1 VVSSPD
7 DEPRDMSATSR
18 EFFTVDLRGLRA
30 ALSRRAT
37 ETGLTESDVLRSA
50 LAVALNDDGSH
61 RQYTPAISDASEPEP
76 QIKLS
81 VRILRPVAERLDRKA
96 RAAGLSRGAYLTGL
110 INGAPAVV
118 AATDRRAG
126 FAALSASA
134 AELALLSRDINHL
147 THLLRRGEVRAAQEY
162 QARLDSLDADVRQHL
177 DRSAAALAELA
188 PPQAHARRI
197 LLGPPPTSGRRP

>member
-1 VVSSPD
+1 V
-7 DEPRDMSATSR
+7 
-18 EFFTVDLRGLRA
+18 TVDLRGLRA

-37 ETGLTESDVLRSA
+37 EAGITESDVLRSA
-50 LAVALNDDGSH
+50 LAVALGDDRGDLLN
-61 RQYTPAISDASEPEP
+61 PATTGDASTSQP
-76 QIKLS
+76 QVKLS
-81 VRILRPVAERLDRKA
+81 VRITRPAAEHLDRKA

-147 THLLRRGEVRAAQEY
+147 THLLSRGEVRAAQEY
-162 QARLDSLDADVRQHL
+162 RARLDSLDADVRQHL
-177 DRSAAALAELA
+177 DRSAAVLAELA

>member
-1 VVSSPD
+1 
-7 DEPRDMSATSR
+7 MSASPR

-30 ALSRRAT
+30 ELRRRAS
-37 ETGLTESDVLRSA
+37 ETGLTESDVLRNA
-50 LAVALNDDGSH
+50 LAVVLNDDQNQSATLNSSEAGD
-61 RQYTPAISDASEPEP
+61 ICASQP
-76 QIKLS
+76 QVKLS
-81 VRILRPVAERLDRKA
+81 VRITCPAAEHLDRKA

-110 INGAPAVV
+110 INGAPAVI

-162 QARLDSLDADVRQHL
+162 RARLDSLDDDVRQHL
-177 DRSAAALAELA
+177 DRSAAVLAELA

>member
-1 VVSSPD
+1 MAAAP
-7 DEPRDMSATSR
+7 R

-30 ALSRRAT
+30 ALSRRSVQACI
-37 ETGLTESDVLRSA
+37 TESDVLRSA
-50 LAVALNDDGSH
+50 LAVALNDG
-61 RQYTPAISDASEPEP
+61 RSDKLNLPGDARAP
-76 QIKLS
+76 QLQVKLS
-81 VRILRPVAERLDRKA
+81 VRIARPVAERLDRKA

-110 INGAPAVV
+110 IDGAPDVV

-147 THLLRRGEVRAAQEY
+147 THLLRIGESRAAQAYRE
-162 QARLDSLDADVRQHL
+162 RLETLDVDVRQHP

-188 PPQAHARRI
+188 PPRARARRVH
-197 LLGPPPTSGRRP
+197 LGPHRPSRRRP

>member
-1 VVSSPD
+1 
-7 DEPRDMSATSR
+7 MSATPR

-50 LAVALNDDGSH
+50 LAVALNDDQNQSATLNSSEAGD
-61 RQYTPAISDASEPEP
+61 ICASQP
-76 QIKLS
+76 QVKLS
-81 VRILRPVAERLDRKA
+81 VRITCSAAERLDRKA

-110 INGAPAVV
+110 IDGAPAVV

-134 AELALLSRDINHL
+134 AELAVLSRDIHHL
-147 THLLRRGEVRAAQEY
+147 THLLRSGNFRAAQEY
-162 QARLDSLDADVRQHL
+162 RARLDSLDADVRQHL